1 MNLFFRVLY
10 LLVAARR
17 RSKLGVLETGRVEMW
32 VWPGDLDVLLHMN
45 NGRYLTIMDLGRV
58 DFLIRS
64 GMMDKIRQRKWY
76 PVVAALSITY
86 KRPLK
91 LWQKFEMTTR
101 IAGWDERWIY
111 LQQEFHSRGKLV
123 AAALIK
129 GTFRSAEGAVPMAA
143 LVELSGFKGVS
154 PRIPAAAACLSELEI
169 APPNGGNAA

>member
-1 MNLFFRVLY
+1 MNLFFRLIY

-17 RSKLGVLETGRVEMW
+17 RSRLEVLETGRVAMR
-32 VWPGDLDVLLHMN
+32 VWPGDLDVLWHMN

-64 GMMDKIRQRKWY
+64 GLLDKIRQRKWF

-111 LQQEFHSRGKLV
+111 LQQEFHSGGKLV

-129 GTFRSAEGAVPMAA
+129 GTFRSTEGAVPMAA
-143 LVELSGFKGVS
+143 LVELSGFKGL
-154 PRIPAAAACLSELEI
+154 PPQIPPAAAGLSEFEI
-169 APPNGGNAA
+169 TPSNG

>member
-1 MNLFFRVLY
+1 MNLFFRLFY
-10 LLVAARR
+10 LLIAARR
-17 RSKLGVLETGRVEMW
+17 RSKLSVLETGRVPMW
-32 VWPGDLDVLLHMN
+32 VWPGDLDVLWHMN

-64 GMMDKIRQRKWY
+64 GLLDKLRQRNWY

-101 IAGWDERWIY
+101 VAGWDERWIY
-111 LQQEFHSRGKLV
+111 LQQEFHSGGKLV
-123 AAALIK
+123 AAALVK

-143 LVELSGFKGVS
+143 IVELSGFKGE
-154 PRIPAAAACLSELEI
+154 PPQIPAAAAGLSESEI
-169 APPNGGNAA
+169 APGNAGHPV